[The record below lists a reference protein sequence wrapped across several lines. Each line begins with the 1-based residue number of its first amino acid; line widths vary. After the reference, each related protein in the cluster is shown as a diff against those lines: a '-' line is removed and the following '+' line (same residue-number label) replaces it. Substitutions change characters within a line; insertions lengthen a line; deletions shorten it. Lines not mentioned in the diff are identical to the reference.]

1 MKLISMLIVSMAVLL
16 GISVSDADIYT
27 WTDEDG
33 VRYYSDSPPEE
44 APDARA
50 VFPEYQYNAE
60 ADKNRRAIEQNQVEA
75 LIKEIEAEDA
85 RHQLE
90 EKRKAQKAERERR
103 PTQQELIAAEK
114 ERLEKKIAYLE
125 QQPLEYFGSQ
135 RNKIVRIGYYHY
147 RIQELMQDPDTYFNQ
162 PVSFEGNVKEPE
174 QNISGHSSGAAGY

>member
-1 MKLISMLIVSMAVLL
+1 MKLINMLIVLMAVHL

-33 VRYYSDSPPEE
+33 VRHYSNSPPED
-44 APDARA
+44 AKDARA
-50 VFPEYQYNAE
+50 VFPEYQYNE
-60 ADKNRRAIEQNQVEA
+60 KADKDRREMEQRQVEV
-75 LIKEIEAEDA
+75 LIKEIEAEEA
-85 RHQLE
+85 RRRLDQ
-90 EKRKAQKAERERR
+90 KRKAQQAGRERI

-135 RNKIVRIGYYHY
+135 RNKIVRLGYYHY
-147 RIQELMQDPDTYFNQ
+147 RIQELMQDPDKYFNQ

-174 QNISGHSSGAAGY
+174 QNISGHASGAAGY